1 MPRHELNPA
10 RRIPP
15 SHPLYGRK
23 TWLPRMSDGSSR
35 AFAAI
40 LRSIG
45 VDAQVTPP
53 SDAQTLELGAKFT
66 SGDECYPLKVTLG
79 DFLRIA
85 EHPGFDPKKNAIF
98 MATGHGPCRFGQY
111 EPYFR
116 SVLKKRG
123 WGGLAIVSPSAEQG
137 YSDFGEASSVYTRS
151 AWRAIVS
158 SDVLLKL
165 LLKTRPYEIT
175 PGSADAAHEESLAS
189 LCQVLE
195 VGYADSDAQM
205 DALLACMLEGRERFR
220 AIPVQLDRDKPLIG
234 VVGEIFC
241 RLNHFSNSELVARF
255 EDAGAEMWMNDISEW
270 VWYIN
275 ADQFRALRVAGRR
288 LSLEALGAFLRN
300 HFQRRDEHAILRL
313 FAKDFRGHEEPADIR
328 AVLKNAEPYL
338 PYFGANGEMVVNVG
352 KAVYFAQKGLDGV
365 IDISPF
371 SCMNGI
377 VGEAI
382 YPRVS
387 RDHGGMPIRNF
398 YFDGTRSDLDRDI
411 GIFLELARSYRSSKS
426 VEMRSA
432 ASVQKGRQ
440 TGERQQTLRW

>member
-1 MPRHELNPA
+1 MPQHELNPA

-45 VDAQVTPP
+45 VNAEVTPP
-53 SDAQTLELGAKFT
+53 SDAQTLELGARFT

-85 EHPGFDPKKNAIF
+85 EQPGFDPKKNAIF

-123 WGGLAIVSPSAEQG
+123 WGELAIVSPSAEQG
-137 YSDFGEASSVYTRS
+137 YSDFGEASSAYTRS

-165 LLKTRPYEIT
+165 LLKTRPYEVT
-175 PGSADAAHEESLAS
+175 PGSAEAAHEECLAS
-189 LCQVLE
+189 LCRVLE
-195 VGYADSDAQM
+195 VAYPDSDAQM
-205 DALLACMLEGRERFR
+205 SALLACMLKVRERFR
-220 AIPVQLDRDKPLIG
+220 AVPVQFDRSRPLIG

-255 EDAGAEMWMNDISEW
+255 EEAGAEMWMNDISEW

-288 LSLEALGAFLRN
+288 VSLEALGALLRN
-300 HFQRRDEHAILRL
+300 YFQHRDEHAILRL
-313 FAKDFRGHEEPADIR
+313 FADDFRGYEEPVDIGV
-328 AVLKNAEPYL
+328 VLENAEPYL

-352 KAVYFAQKGLDGV
+352 KAVYFAKKGLDGV

-387 RDHGGMPIRNF
+387 RDHAGIPIRNF
-398 YFDGTRSDLDRDI
+398 YFDGTHSDLERDI
-411 GIFLELARSYRSSKS
+411 GIFLELARSYRRGKPA
-426 VEMRSA
+426 EMQSA
-432 ASVQKGRQ
+432 ARVRDPRCPREAEHVAS
-440 TGERQQTLRW
+440 